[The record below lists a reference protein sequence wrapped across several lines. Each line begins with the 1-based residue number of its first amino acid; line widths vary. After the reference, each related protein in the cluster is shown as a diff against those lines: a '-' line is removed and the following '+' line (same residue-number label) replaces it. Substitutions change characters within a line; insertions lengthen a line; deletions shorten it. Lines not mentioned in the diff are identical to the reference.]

1 MNIEYSSNKLEKIL
15 TNPRLLKK
23 HYGKDFN
30 RLSMR
35 LSELRAANSLFDIP
49 EVPPPRRH
57 KLYGEWENCWGIDY
71 SKNYRIILRPIG
83 NFDLDDLKTINEIE
97 ILDLLD
103 YH

>member
-23 HYGKDFN
+23 HYGKDFD

-57 KLYGEWENCWGIDY
+57 KLYGEWEKCWGIDY